1 MDPDLDR
8 FTSRR
13 STVYAP
19 EGAVATSQPLAAEAG
34 AGILRSGGNA
44 FDAAVATATTLN
56 VVEPTSTG
64 LGGDAFAL
72 FRTADG
78 EVRAMRS
85 CGGAP
90 ADATI
95 DGVREA
101 VAESEGVDPAAATM
115 PFRGPHAVTVL
126 GTARGWEATVERFG
140 RLPLA
145 DVLEP
150 AIGYAVDGYPVTEVV
165 AAQWEHGDD
174 LFAHDHAREALPGNS
189 SGRTR

>member
-34 AGILRSGGNA
+34 AGILRSGG
-44 FDAAVATATTLN
+44 
-56 VVEPTSTG
+56 
-64 LGGDAFAL
+64 DAFAL

-78 EVRAMRS
+78 EVGAMRS

-101 VAESEGVDPAAATM
+101 VVESEGVDPAAATM